1 VLGWVVRC
9 MYLRLVLIFF
19 VSFGPFLGIV
29 VAIGFV
35 IVLCCFVDGLLVFVF
50 DLYLFLRI

>member
-50 DLYLFLRI
+50 DLYLFMRI